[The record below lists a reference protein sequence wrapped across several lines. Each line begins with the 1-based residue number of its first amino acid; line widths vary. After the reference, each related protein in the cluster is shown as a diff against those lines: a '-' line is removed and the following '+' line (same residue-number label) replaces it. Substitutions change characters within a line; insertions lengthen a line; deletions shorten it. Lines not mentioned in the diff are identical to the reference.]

1 MNMAARRCLRRSRDK
16 HRTRIGIFT
25 VFTTLSVCAA
35 VHAQPIAVRFTEGT
49 MHGFLVLRSGNDETI
64 AQGELLQ
71 VAHRDRVDSR
81 FVLNFNDGSLYDE
94 KVSFSQRR
102 VFTMLSYQ
110 LIQRGPSF
118 PDTLDASMNRKTGE
132 YRVRAQSGTDGPEEL
147 IAGRLELPPDVYNGM
162 IVTVLRNL
170 TRGESEN
177 VQFVAFMP
185 KPKLI
190 QLELLP
196 VADEPV
202 VVGDQSKY
210 ATQYVLKPQV
220 GSLVHFFGSLLGKLP
235 SDFRYHFWIFS
246 EGVPAFVRFDG
257 PLYLNGPVWRLE
269 LLSPRLSEKPD
280 SKILLQK

>member
-1 MNMAARRCLRRSRDK
+1 M
-16 HRTRIGIFT
+16 TRIGLFT
-25 VFTTLSVCAA
+25 VFTALSVCTA
-35 VHAQPIAVRFTEGT
+35 VHAQPIPVRFTEGT
-49 MHGFLVLRSGNDETI
+49 MHGFLVLRSGNDEII

-81 FVLNFNDGSLYDE
+81 LVLNFKDGSLYDE

-102 VFTMLSYQ
+102 VFSMLSYQ
-110 LIQRGPSF
+110 LVQRGPSF
-118 PDTLDASMNRKTGE
+118 PDTLDASMDRKTGE
-132 YRVRAQSGTDGPEEL
+132 YQVRARSGTDGPEEL
-147 IAGRLELPPDVYNGM
+147 VSGRLELPPDVYNGM

-170 TRGESEN
+170 ARGEQEK
-177 VQFVAFMP
+177 VQFVTFMP

-190 QLELLP
+190 KLELLP
-196 VADEPV
+196 VADETV
-202 VVGDQSKY
+202 LVGDQSKH

-235 SDFRYHFWIFS
+235 SDFRYHFWILS

-257 PLYLNGPVWRLE
+257 PLYLNGPIWRLE

-280 SKILLQK
+280 SKVLLQK

>member
-1 MNMAARRCLRRSRDK
+1 
-16 HRTRIGIFT
+16 
-25 VFTTLSVCAA
+25 
-35 VHAQPIAVRFTEGT
+35 

-81 FVLNFNDGSLYDE
+81 LVLNFKDGSLYDE

-118 PDTLDASMNRKTGE
+118 PDTLDASMDRKTGE
-132 YRVRAQSGTDGPEEL
+132 YQVRARSGTDGPEEL
-147 IAGRLELPPDVYNGM
+147 ISGRLEFPPDVYNGM

-170 TRGESEN
+170 ARGENEK
-177 VQFVAFMP
+177 VQFVTFMP

-190 QLELLP
+190 ELELLP
-196 VADEPV
+196 VADETV
-202 VVGDQSKY
+202 LVGDQSKH
-210 ATQYVLKPQV
+210 ATQYVLKPQI

-235 SDFRYHFWIFS
+235 SDFRYHFWILS

-257 PLYLNGPVWRLE
+257 PLYLNGPMWRLE

-280 SKILLQK
+280 SEILLQK

>member
-1 MNMAARRCLRRSRDK
+1 LRRSRDK
-16 HRTRIGIFT
+16 HKTRIGIFM
-25 VFTTLSVCAA
+25 VFITLSVCATVQA
-35 VHAQPIAVRFTEGT
+35 EPIAVRFTEGT
-49 MHGFLVLRSGNDETI
+49 MHGFLVLRSGNDQTI
-64 AQGELLQ
+64 AHGELLQ
-71 VAHRDRVDSR
+71 VANGDRVDSR
-81 FVLNFNDGSLYDE
+81 FVLSFKDGSLYDE

-102 VFTMLSYQ
+102 VFTMLNYQ

-118 PDTLDASMNRKTGE
+118 PDTLDASMNRKTGK
-132 YRVRAQSGTDGPEEL
+132 YQVRSQSGTVGPVQL

-170 TRGESEN
+170 TRGESER

-190 QLELLP
+190 KLELLP

-202 VVGDQSKY
+202 LVGDQSKY

-220 GSLVHFFGSLLGKLP
+220 GSLMHFFGSLLGKLP
-235 SDFRYHFWIFS
+235 SDFLYHFWIFS

-269 LLSPRLSEKPD
+269 LLSPRLAEKPD
-280 SKILLQK
+280 SNILLQK

>member
-1 MNMAARRCLRRSRDK
+1 MRRLRDK
-16 HRTRIGIFT
+16 HTTLIGLFT
-25 VFTTLSVCAA
+25 VFTALSVCTA
-35 VHAQPIAVRFTEGT
+35 VHAQPIVVRFTEGT

-81 FVLNFNDGSLYDE
+81 LVLNFKDGSLYDE

-118 PDTLDASMNRKTGE
+118 PDTLDASMDRKTGE
-132 YRVRAQSGTDGPEEL
+132 YQVRARSGTDGPEEL
-147 IAGRLELPPDVYNGM
+147 VAGRLELPPDVYNGM

-170 TRGESEN
+170 ARGENEK
-177 VQFVAFMP
+177 VQFVTFMP

-190 QLELLP
+190 ELELLP
-196 VADEPV
+196 VADETV
-202 VVGDQSKY
+202 LVGDQSKH

-235 SDFRYHFWIFS
+235 SDFRYHFWILS

-257 PLYLNGPVWRLE
+257 PLYLNGPIWRLE
-269 LLSPRLSEKPD
+269 LLSPHLSEKPD
-280 SKILLQK
+280 SKVLLQK

>member
-1 MNMAARRCLRRSRDK
+1 MRV
-16 HRTRIGIFT
+16 GIFT
-25 VFTTLSVCAA
+25 AFVTLSVCTA

-81 FVLNFNDGSLYDE
+81 FVLHFKDGSLYDE

-110 LIQRGPSF
+110 LVQRGPSF
-118 PDTLDASMNRKTGE
+118 PDTLDASMDRKTGE
-132 YRVRAQSGTDGPEEL
+132 YQVRARSGTDGPEKL

-170 TRGESEN
+170 ARGENEK

-190 QLELLP
+190 ELELLP
-196 VADEPV
+196 VADETV
-202 VVGDQSKY
+202 LVGDQSKH
-210 ATQYVLKPQV
+210 ATQYVLKPQL

-235 SDFRYHFWIFS
+235 SDFRYHFWILS

-257 PLYLNGPVWRLE
+257 PLYLNGPIWRLE
-269 LLSPRLSEKPD
+269 LLSPQLPESPD
-280 SKILLQK
+280 SKVLLQK